1 MLESLQIL
9 NANFPTDSTPN
20 IHLIASDDEN
30 ENLQVT
36 KDRQPLPQQTV
47 TSKQKQT
54 LTNKQ
59 QQQPLTNR
67 LQPLTTKQRPQLTN
81 LQNQLLP
88 IRQQSPMAGTE
99 QELFTDRQRLPAV
112 GTDKN
117 LRRQLSF
124 VDIYTDQHPL
134 TNRQRLSLGGNNR
147 RQPLK
152 ITQRPPLTDGQ
163 RQHPT
168 ER

>member
-20 IHLIASDDEN
+20 IQLIASDDEN

-88 IRQQSPMAGTE
+88 IR
-99 QELFTDRQRLPAV
+99 
-112 GTDKN
+112 
-117 LRRQLSF
+117 
-124 VDIYTDQHPL
+124 
-134 TNRQRLSLGGNNR
+134 
-147 RQPLK
+147 
-152 ITQRPPLTDGQ
+152 
-163 RQHPT
+163 
-168 ER
+168 